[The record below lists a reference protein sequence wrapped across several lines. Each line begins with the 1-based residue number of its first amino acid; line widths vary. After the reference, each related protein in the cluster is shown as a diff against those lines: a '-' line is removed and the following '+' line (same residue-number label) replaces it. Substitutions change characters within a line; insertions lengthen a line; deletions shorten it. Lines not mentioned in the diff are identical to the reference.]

1 MVLPNHKK
9 ISISFTISQK
19 LLNQMNSMIQTGN
32 FSSISDIVNTATAFI
47 LGELAT
53 EKTNPNFDYSVIVED
68 MPVDNS
74 EKTKISVT
82 VSEYLDSELV
92 NLAKVTQKNKSFI
105 VRMALFRF
113 FDFYNNTEKMEK
125 QAAVPTDKVIVSESE
140 LEDIVREMLN
150 RILKEKQM

>member
-1 MVLPNHKK
+1 
-9 ISISFTISQK
+9 
-19 LLNQMNSMIQTGN
+19 MIQTGN
-32 FSSISDIVNTATAFI
+32 FSSISDIVNIATAFI
-47 LGELAT
+47 LGELA
-53 EKTNPNFDYSVIVED
+53 EKTNPDFDYSVIVKD
-68 MPVDNS
+68 IPIDNS

-82 VSEYLDSELV
+82 ISEYLDRELV

-125 QAAVPTDKVIVSESE
+125 QEVVPTDKVVVSKSE